1 MCVACRTSAPAS
13 ELVRFARH
21 PDGVVG
27 VDVRAKLPGRG
38 AWTCPTPSCVGRAVE
53 KGGLARA
60 FEAAVIA
67 DPIELS
73 AEVERVIAAEALRGL
88 SIARRVGR
96 LWPGRTEALDV
107 ATKRPQSTV
116 IVMAADLARRSQEE
130 VAHAIGSEERLV
142 TGATKDE
149 MGAAIGRRATGVLA
163 LATGPHA
170 KTVLSDLQRLAR
182 FRGAKPTPASP
193 EGRPQRAGQH
203 HDSGA
208 PGAAK
213 AVNDS
218 KQQETK
224 ILSQGVRNLRALRDV
239 APKRTS
245 AADETPLGPEAHL
258 RRGRDWNERPCK
270 RAVG

>member
-13 ELVRFARH
+13 ELIRFARH

-27 VDVRAKLPGRG
+27 VDVRARLPGRG
-38 AWTCPTPSCVGRAVE
+38 AWTCPTPSCVARSVE

-60 FEAAVIA
+60 FDAAIIA
-67 DPIELS
+67 DPAALS

-116 IVMAADLARRSQEE
+116 VVIAADLARRSQEE
-130 VAHAIGSEERLV
+130 VAHALESSDRVVL
-142 TGATKDE
+142 GATKDE

-170 KTVLSDLQRLAR
+170 QAVLSDLSRLAR
-182 FRGAKPTPASP
+182 FRGAKPAPASP
-193 EGRPQRAGQH
+193 GGHPQSGDEND
-203 HDSGA
+203 DSGA
-208 PGAAK
+208 ALAA
-213 AVNDS
+213 S
-218 KQQETK
+218 ETKREEKK

-245 AADETPLGPEAHL
+245 AADETPLGTEAHL